1 MEIFILSLVLFFL
14 VYDRY
19 EKIRIYF
26 KTKKLFQKEKTEE
39 LDAALNKR
47 IKDRQKYDQKKFL
60 ITETKLIEMSKW
72 IESEKAHRD
81 LSGNDFVAEWINRYA
96 KDVRLAWE
104 HSKCRTC
111 REDCRHQ
118 LKEDCINYMPEEL

>member
-1 MEIFILSLVLFFL
+1 MTAVLSLILLLL

-19 EKIRIYF
+19 EKIHGYF
-26 KTKKLFQKEKTEE
+26 KNKRLLKKQE
-39 LDAALNKR
+39 LERLNNELQKR
-47 IKDRQKYDQKKFL
+47 IKERQDNDTKKFL

-81 LSGNDFVAEWINRYA
+81 LSGNDFVTEWIKKYA
-96 KDVRLAWE
+96 RDVRTAWE

-111 REDCRHQ
+111 QKDCRHN
-118 LKEDCINYMPEEL
+118 LKETCSNYILEE